1 MKYSGF
7 PHEGKV
13 SGRLYWIYSILFLS
27 FLQKYTF
34 LLILLQN
41 NKIISVFPKKTT
53 VVVAEASILDQ
64 YWRSWIFL
72 HLLFI
77 SDRVVFTLELSIIL
91 CFGIPPIF
99 KKNNLSKII
108 ISNPYY
114 IYQGS
119 GFFIFLRVV
128 YFHPFIFLPH
138 SNSTQY

>member
-41 NKIISVFPKKTT
+41 NKIISGFPKKTT
-53 VVVAEASILDQ
+53 VVVAEPILTILD
-64 YWRSWIFL
+64 IFAST
-72 HLLFI
+72 FI

>member
-1 MKYSGF
+1 MQKILNLLFVVLKVSNRLFVDYQFRLTLYLSEYIYIGF
-7 PHEGKV
+7 PHKNNR
-13 SGRLYWIYSILFLS
+13 SGSWSLNFGPIL
-27 FLQKYTF
+27 T
-34 LLILLQN
+34 
-41 NKIISVFPKKTT
+41 
-53 VVVAEASILDQ
+53 ILD
-64 YWRSWIFL
+64 IFAST
-72 HLLFI
+72 FI

-128 YFHPFIFLPH
+128 YFHPIIFLPH